1 MDSPEAIQVN
11 LDLPVKPSAR
21 KIKHIPSFLQLLI
34 PMVVKLYLDF
44 IYRRRILRTYHNA
57 VDFYSKLSCRK
68 GCINGGEGL
77 SEYVRYASGT

>member
-21 KIKHIPSFLQLLI
+21 KIKHIPSSLQLLV

-44 IYRRRILRTYHNA
+44 IFWRRILCTFHNA
-57 VDFYSKLSCRK
+57 VDF
-68 GCINGGEGL
+68 
-77 SEYVRYASGT
+77 